1 MQVFHLLLN
10 LSYSIF
16 ALKIGKTTINT
27 HSMAQHNLL
36 GNKGEMLASRFL
48 LDKGYAVHHHNWRS
62 GHKEIDIIA
71 QQRDVLV
78 FVEVKSRASEE
89 YGNAYDA
96 VDDKK
101 IRLLISAAQAYIRKF
116 SIDLK
121 FRFDIIS
128 VIGNCEPYKIEHI
141 EDAFIPEW

>member
-1 MQVFHLLLN
+1 MQYLRYKIVKT
-10 LSYSIF
+10 
-16 ALKIGKTTINT
+16 ALTN
-27 HSMAQHNLL
+27 SNMAQHNLL

-71 QQRDVLV
+71 QQRNVLV
-78 FVEVKSRASEE
+78 FVEVKSRTSEE

-101 IRLLISAAQAYIRKF
+101 IRLLISAAQSYIRKYN
-116 SIDLK
+116 IDLK
-121 FRFDIIS
+121 FRFDIIT
-128 VIGNCEPYKIEHI
+128 VIGNSEPYRIEHI
-141 EDAFIPEW
+141 EDAFYPEW

>member
-1 MQVFHLLLN
+1 MLYLRYKIVKTALN
-10 LSYSIF
+10 NS
-16 ALKIGKTTINT
+16 N
-27 HSMAQHNLL
+27 MAQHNLL

-71 QQRDVLV
+71 QQRTVLV
-78 FVEVKSRASEE
+78 FVEVKSRTSEE

-101 IRLLISAAQAYIRKF
+101 IRLLISAAQAYIRKYN
-116 SIDLK
+116 IDLK
-121 FRFDIIS
+121 FRFDIIT
-128 VIGNCEPYKIEHI
+128 VIGNSEPYRIEHI
-141 EDAFIPEW
+141 EDAFYPEW